1 LLKVSNP
8 RIRLLALK
16 KAEQGDE
23 LIVRL
28 VELDGKPQSD
38 VRISFDTPISAA
50 REVNGQELPVGTAAV
65 NGGSLVTS
73 FSAYQPRSF
82 AVRLA
87 ALQAKVA
94 AVHSMPVTLHYDLA
108 TASNDGTHSDGGFDR
123 DGNAL
128 PAEMLPERI
137 AFNDVQFQLAPAK
150 TDSHNAVVAK
160 GQMIDLPSGQ
170 YNRIYILAASAEGD
184 QKATFEVGNKK
195 VELNIQDWGGFIGQ
209 WYDRQWSSSDTSSDN
224 YGKMIGL
231 APAYI
236 KRADLAWY
244 CSHHHNAAGENVPYG
259 YSYLFAYAV
268 DLPEGAKTIQLP
280 DNDKIRILA
289 MSVAEE
295 NPAVRPAQPLYDS
308 LAPPPAGADDFVLQ
322 TPAAGFSVL
331 KGRSTSTTVAVTPRG
346 NFRGRVNLTVSG
358 LPPGVT
364 ASFSPAGSGRASNI
378 TLTANDSSNPGSSTI
393 TITGTSGGLSHTVT
407 ANLAVSAMRTGTVAV
422 DLSSA
427 YNAKAIYTDGT
438 AFAAEASAD
447 GEGFAYSKEAL
458 GSTPLWDGILF
469 NLGPANAPDVV
480 TSKTVALPAGK
491 FADLRVL
498 AVGLEG
504 SQEAQVFTITYAD
517 GTSASIT
524 QSLSDW
530 YQPSGYEGES
540 EAVVAPYRLEEDGS
554 KDNRTFYLY
563 GYSFKLDS
571 SKVVRSI
578 ALPGNEHALVFA
590 MTLVPPAES

>member
-1 LLKVSNP
+1 
-8 RIRLLALK
+8 
-16 KAEQGDE
+16 
-23 LIVRL
+23 
-28 VELDGKPQSD
+28 
-38 VRISFDTPISAA
+38 
-50 REVNGQELPVGTAAV
+50 
-65 NGGSLVTS
+65 
-73 FSAYQPRSF
+73 
-82 AVRLA
+82 
-87 ALQAKVA
+87 
-94 AVHSMPVTLHYDLA
+94 
-108 TASNDGTHSDGGFDR
+108 
-123 DGNAL
+123 
-128 PAEMLPERI
+128 
-137 AFNDVQFQLAPAK
+137 
-150 TDSHNAVVAK
+150 
-160 GQMIDLPSGQ
+160 MIDLPSGQ
-170 YNRIYILAASAEGD
+170 YNRIYVLAASAEGD
-184 QKATFEVGNKK
+184 QKATFAIGSKK

-268 DLPEGAKTIQLP
+268 DLPDGAKTIQLP
-280 DNDKIRILA
+280 DNDKIRVLA

-295 NPAVRPAQPLYDS
+295 NPEVRPAQPLYDT
-308 LAPPPAGADDFVLQ
+308 LALPPAGADDFALQ
-322 TPAAGFSVL
+322 APASGFSVL
-331 KGRSTSTTVAVTPRG
+331 KGRSTSTTIAVTPRG
-346 NFRGRVNLTVSG
+346 NFRAGVNLSVSG

-364 ASFSPAGSGRASNI
+364 ASFSPAGSGSANNI
-378 TLTANDSSNPGSSTI
+378 TLTAKDSSNPGSSTI

-407 ANLAVSAMRTGTVAV
+407 ANLAVTAMRTGTVPV

-438 AFAAEASAD
+438 EFAPEASAD

-458 GSTPLWDGILF
+458 GSTPVWDGILF

-498 AVGLEG
+498 AVGVEG

-524 QSLSDW
+524 RSLSDW

-571 SKVVRSI
+571 SKSVRSI

-590 MTLVPPAES
+590 MTLVPPAGS